1 MIKYALIFIWVFSAQ
16 VIQVSNA
23 QETINQN
30 IFGFATSNTFSY
42 FNVED
47 TLFQKNVR
55 EISPKVLRFPGGAI
69 GNFYHFNRPAYGLD
83 INEIDSLISG
93 KFPKRARG
101 LINYS
106 RKKGHKNNYIDDFI
120 KLAKLTN
127 SSAVLVANV
136 LTSDREDIARM
147 IKRIKENDI
156 HIIGV
161 ELGSELSNKSY
172 FDNGYTIDKYIHSAH
187 DLSNYIK
194 RMFPELK
201 TAVVAAPIIKN
212 KKHRHYIW
220 NSKLSKLNFYD
231 AIIVHS
237 YAKVVKGKDQ
247 YGQMID
253 EENEGDLSVSFIKYK
268 DRIHSYFKNGYP
280 KEISAYNLIF
290 DNSPIWITE
299 WNLQYSKK
307 TGNTHLQG
315 LFVANYF
322 LELLS
327 NPDLQNIDLTTF
339 HNLAGR
345 DFGGSVFQM
354 KNNTTLIQSTFYP
367 LQIVSNV
374 FSNKEM
380 HVLKE
385 QVDDDIYKYIFSDN
399 GVVVSVCWIN
409 WSKKKHNTS
418 VANYDFNQIEECYSG
433 ALYAKNSD
441 ERAIKYIKANYK
453 KSLSMILKPYSL
465 TLIK

>member
-1 MIKYALIFIWVFSAQ
+1 MIKYALIFICFFF
-16 VIQVSNA
+16 IQVSNA
-23 QETINQN
+23 QQTINQN

-55 EISPKVLRFPGGAI
+55 DISPKVLRFPGGAV
-69 GNFYHFNRPAYGLD
+69 GNFYHFNQPAYGLD

-101 LINYS
+101 LISYS

-136 LTSDREDIARM
+136 LTSDREDIIRM
-147 IKRIKENDI
+147 IKRIEENGI

-172 FDNGYTIDKYIHSAH
+172 FDNGYTIDKYIHSAQ

-237 YAKVVKGKDQ
+237 YAKVVKGKDR

-253 EENEGDLSVSFIKYK
+253 EESEGDLSVSFIKYK
-268 DRIHSYFKNGYP
+268 DRIHYYFKHGYP
-280 KEISAYNLIF
+280 QEISEYNLIF

-374 FSNKEM
+374 FSNKEIN
-380 HVLKE
+380 VLKE
-385 QVDDDIYKYIFSDN
+385 QVDDDIYQYIFSDN
-399 GVVVSVCWIN
+399 EGVVSICWIN
-409 WSKKKHNTS
+409 WSEKKYNTS
-418 VANYDFNQIEECYSG
+418 VANYDFNKIEECYSG
-433 ALYAKNSD
+433 ALYTKNSD
-441 ERAIKYIKANYK
+441 ERSIKYVKSNYK
-453 KSLSMILKPYSL
+453 KNSSMILKPYSL

>member
-1 MIKYALIFIWVFSAQ
+1 MIKYALIFVCILF
-16 VIQVSNA
+16 IQVSSA
-23 QETINQN
+23 QQIINQN
-30 IFGFATSNTFSY
+30 IYGFATSNTFSY
-42 FNVED
+42 FNID
-47 TLFQKNVR
+47 DAFFQKKIN
-55 EISPKVLRFPGGAI
+55 EISPKVLRFPGGAV
-69 GNFYHFNRPAYGLD
+69 GNFYHFNRSAYGLD
-83 INEIDSLISG
+83 IKEIDSLISG

-101 LINYS
+101 LISYS

-127 SSAVLVANV
+127 ASAVLVANV
-136 LTSDREDIARM
+136 LTEDKEDILAM
-147 IKRIKENDI
+147 IRKIRENDI

-172 FDNGYTIDKYIHSAH
+172 YDNGYTID
-187 DLSNYIK
+187 NYIK
-194 RMFPELK
+194 KTADLSKYIKQNFPELK
-201 TAVVAAPIIKN
+201 TAVVAAPIISN

-220 NSKLSKLNFYD
+220 NYKLSKLNFYD

-253 EENEGDLSVSFIKYK
+253 EKNEGDFSVSFIKYK
-268 DRIHSYFKNGYP
+268 DRIHYYFKNKYP
-280 KEISAYNLIF
+280 QEINEYNLLF

-327 NPDLQNIDLTTF
+327 NTAFQNIDLTTF

-354 KNNTTLIQSTFYP
+354 KNNTTLIQSTFSP
-367 LQIVSNV
+367 LRIVSN
-374 FSNKEM
+374 FFNNKEIY
-380 HVLKE
+380 VFKE
-385 QVDDDIYKYIFSDN
+385 QISDDIYKYIFSN
-399 GVVVSVCWIN
+399 NEGVISICWVN
-409 WSKKKHNTS
+409 WSEKMYNAKIGDSTFNT
-418 VANYDFNQIEECYSG
+418 IEYCY
-433 ALYAKNSD
+433 AEELYSKNSD
-441 ERAIKYIKANYK
+441 NQAIQYVKVNYK
-453 KSLSMILKPYSL
+453 KNSPLSLKPYSL

>member
-1 MIKYALIFIWVFSAQ
+1 MIKYALIFIWVFSTQ

-147 IKRIKENDI
+147 IKRIKANDI

-280 KEISAYNLIF
+280 KEISEYNLIF

-399 GVVVSVCWIN
+399 GVVVSICWIN
-409 WSKKKHNTS
+409 WSNKKHNTS
-418 VANYDFNQIEECYSG
+418 VANYDFNKIEECYSG

-453 KSLSMILKPYSL
+453 KSSSMMLKPYSL

>member
-1 MIKYALIFIWVFSAQ
+1 
-16 VIQVSNA
+16 
-23 QETINQN
+23 
-30 IFGFATSNTFSY
+30 
-42 FNVED
+42 
-47 TLFQKNVR
+47 
-55 EISPKVLRFPGGAI
+55 
-69 GNFYHFNRPAYGLD
+69 
-83 INEIDSLISG
+83 
-93 KFPKRARG
+93 
-101 LINYS
+101 
-106 RKKGHKNNYIDDFI
+106 
-120 KLAKLTN
+120 
-127 SSAVLVANV
+127 
-136 LTSDREDIARM
+136 
-147 IKRIKENDI
+147 
-156 HIIGV
+156 
-161 ELGSELSNKSY
+161 
-172 FDNGYTIDKYIHSAH
+172 
-187 DLSNYIK
+187 
-194 RMFPELK
+194 MFPELK

-253 EENEGDLSVSFIKYK
+253 EESEGDLSVSFIKYK
-268 DRIHSYFKNGYP
+268 DRIHYYFKNGYP
-280 KEISAYNLIF
+280 QEISEYNLIF

-380 HVLKE
+380 SVLKE

-399 GVVVSVCWIN
+399 GVVVSICWIN
-409 WSKKKHNTS
+409 WSNKKHNTS
-418 VANYDFNQIEECYSG
+418 VANYDFNKIEECYSG